1 MICTTAIRKEPT
13 AAVPMWYRNVRCCS
27 SLQCVAVCCSV
38 LQCVAV
44 RCSVLQCFAVKALHN
59 GYEKVANRRCA
70 HVVSQ
75 CALLQCVAVCCS
87 VLQRILCTTVIGKK
101 PTVAVPVWYRNN
113 NSCSVLQYGVLCCT

>member
-13 AAVPMWYRNVRCCS
+13 AAVPMWYRNVCCCS

-70 HVVSQ
+70 QVVSQ

-87 VLQRILCTTVIGKK
+87 VLQRMLCTTVIGKK
-101 PTVAVPVWYRNN
+101 PPVAVPVWYR
-113 NSCSVLQYGVLCCT
+113 CSVLQYGVLCCI